1 MVTYNQQI
9 EATSVNELQGES
21 AHQSG
26 KKGLLSKRV
35 PLVTLFLFAL
45 ALSVVFPYG
54 LGIAVLAWVIAL
66 VGAVLGVGYA
76 SYILLK
82 ELLGKT
88 ATFGYAPTAAYLA
101 GKKTKKTRKAV
112 SSDEETKNGQ

>member
-1 MVTYNQQI
+1 MVTYNQQMGA
-9 EATSVNELQGES
+9 EGTTLAVSVR
-21 AHQSG
+21 
-26 KKGLLSKRV
+26 KRGLLSGPIPV
-35 PLVTLFLFAL
+35 FTLFLFAL

-101 GKKTKKTRKAV
+101 GKKTKKARKAG
-112 SSDEETKNGQ
+112 SSDEETKNDH

>member
-9 EATSVNELQGES
+9 EAEGTTFR
-21 AHQSG
+21 ASG
-26 KKGLLSKRV
+26 SKRGLLGGRK
-35 PLVTLFLFAL
+35 PLVILFLFGL

-66 VGAVLGVGYA
+66 VGAVMGVGYA
-76 SYILLK
+76 SYLLLK

-101 GKKTKKTRKAV
+101 GKKTKKTRKAG
-112 SSDEETKNGQ
+112 STDEEEKNDH

>member
-9 EATSVNELQGES
+9 EAEGTTFAAGGS
-21 AHQSG
+21 
-26 KKGLLSKRV
+26 KRGLLGGRK
-35 PLVTLFLFAL
+35 PLVILFLFGL

-66 VGAVLGVGYA
+66 VGAVMGVGYA
-76 SYILLK
+76 SYLLLK

-88 ATFGYAPTAAYLA
+88 GTFGYAPTAAYLA
-101 GKKTKKTRKAV
+101 GKKTKKTRKAG
-112 SSDEETKNGQ
+112 SSDEEEKNDH

>member
-9 EATSVNELQGES
+9 ETEGTTYA
-21 AHQSG
+21 ASG
-26 KKGLLSKRV
+26 GKRGLLSGRK
-35 PLVTLFLFAL
+35 PLVILFLFGL

-101 GKKTKKTRKAV
+101 GKKTKKARKAG
-112 SSDEETKNGQ
+112 SSDEETKNDH